1 MPIRASIICPSVRK
15 NRPPVAGCNK
25 VGTEPLHIGFRLF
38 VESPST
44 HLPPRPETQAVGV
57 FLLIGHDG
65 AITQPSQTWIRRMR
79 INVLNGASRSLMM
92 GIHYRASAKPSLQKT
107 ASKLDKRDDCS
118 SYPSYN
124 G

>member
-1 MPIRASIICPSVRK
+1 MPIRASMIRSPERKIRSFCGGTQNDSKNPLIWVSVVSRVHFAPTTATVSPYH
-15 NRPPVAGCNK
+15 RVF
-25 VGTEPLHIGFRLF
+25 FRL
-38 VESPST
+38 
-44 HLPPRPETQAVGV
+44 G
-57 FLLIGHDG
+57 ING